1 MQASTVQGSV
11 MGASRMDHSFVVLSK
26 QSRIPG
32 PGMPLR
38 PTRPTPQSDIP
49 QSSKA
54 MEESYVVLPPPIS
67 SVYKPELGPEGGVT
81 QLPVNTGSNS
91 PLQGNT
97 NNTNIFG
104 FHSSVTVLKRAFEIA
119 TSQTQVWSK
128 ACSLSGTCCHWLI
141 WYLFPQYF

>member
-1 MQASTVQGSV
+1 

-26 QSRIPG
+26 QSRMPG
-32 PGMPLR
+32 PGMPPR

-67 SVYKPELGPEGGVT
+67 SVYKPELGPDGGVT
-81 QLPVNTGSNS
+81 QLPVNSGSNS
-91 PLQGNT
+91 PLQGS
-97 NNTNIFG
+97 NNITTNILG

-119 TSQTQVWSK
+119 TSQTQVCSK
-128 ACSLSGTCCHWLI
+128 GCNLSSTCCH
-141 WYLFPQYF
+141 

>member
-32 PGMPLR
+32 PGMPPR
-38 PTRPTPQSDIP
+38 PSRPIPQSDIP

-67 SVYKPELGPEGGVT
+67 SVYKPELGSDGGGA
-81 QLPVNTGSNS
+81 QLPVNSGSSS

-97 NNTNIFG
+97 NNATNILG

-119 TSQTQVWSK
+119 TTQTQVWK
-128 ACSLSGTCCHWLI
+128 DVI
-141 WYLFPQYF
+141 YLVHAAVD